1 AGRGANRRGFG
12 GGPGRAAIK
21 RVVPPAWTAEPEE
34 RLHLV
39 LWVWRRRQRRD
50 QIVRRRRGR
59 GDGGRGRGHR
69 RWRCRL
75 FELLAQGGLAAL
87 SQGVVSFEVEDRAAQ
102 AGDEL
107 GKVDGFGV
115 AVTNSA
121 LPLDHPR
128 EQRLAGCQH

>member
-1 AGRGANRRGFG
+1 FS
-12 GGPGRAAIK
+12 GGPGPEGTTPAA
-21 RVVPPAWTAEPEE
+21 PPPGTTAEPKE

-39 LWVWRRRQRRD
+39 RWGLRRRQSRD
-50 QIVRRRRGR
+50 PTVGKRRGR
-59 GDGGRGRGHR
+59 GEGGRGRGHR

-75 FELLAQGGLAAL
+75 LELLAQGGLAAL

-102 AGDEL
+102 TGDEL

-115 AVTNSA
+115 AVANSA

-128 EQRLAGCQH
+128 E